1 MLDRKKWTATILW
14 KQYDH
19 WRCCS
24 IMSICL
30 KNHVKFNQAGITNSL
45 KLRQVYDI
53 SATFWVTL
61 LHCRAIL
68 FKVNVFQQVDT
79 LQIPN
84 WGVLTRW
91 LCYMRINGIVWTS
104 FNFNQIYLECKRSNK
119 NNTES
124 ENKKQTSFIQHTHNP
139 VEINNHI
146 NNSLNNV
153 KSTKPTTTKKI
164 KRIKSSAK
172 YFYTNDGKHYSI
184 SVITSQI
191 YKEQNQALNT
201 F

>member
-104 FNFNQIYLECKRSNK
+104 FNFNQIYLK
-119 NNTES
+119 TY
-124 ENKKQTSFIQHTHNP
+124 
-139 VEINNHI
+139 
-146 NNSLNNV
+146 LNV
-153 KSTKPTTTKKI
+153 KEATKITQNQRTRNKHHLFNIPTTPS
-164 KRIKSSAK
+164 KS
-172 YFYTNDGKHYSI
+172 TTTSI
-184 SVITSQI
+184 IASTMSNP
-191 YKEQNQALNT
+191 QNQQQQKKLSKSNPAPNT
-201 F
+201 STPMTANTTPSQ